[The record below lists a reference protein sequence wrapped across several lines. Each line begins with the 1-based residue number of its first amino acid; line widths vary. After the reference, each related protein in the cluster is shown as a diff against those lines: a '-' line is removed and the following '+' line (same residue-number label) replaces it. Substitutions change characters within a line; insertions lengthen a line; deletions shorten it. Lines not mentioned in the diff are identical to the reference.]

1 MKAYLKNTDGLT
13 FIAKGESNH
22 YLVLDTNPAVG
33 GSDAASQPM
42 ELMLISLG
50 GCTGMDVVSILKKK
64 RVDFDSLEINVDAER
79 ATEHPKVFTKIDVEF
94 VVRGDNIPA
103 EAVERS
109 IFLSAAKY
117 CPASAMLRKTAKI
130 EYRYKILDKDGKEIT
145 SKLLDLGL

>member
-64 RVDFDSLEINVDAER
+64 RVDFDSLGINVDAER

-109 IFLSAAKY
+109 IFLSATKY

>member
-64 RVDFDSLEINVDAER
+64 RVRFDSLEINVDAER
-79 ATEHPKVFTKIDVEF
+79 AT
-94 VVRGDNIPA
+94 
-103 EAVERS
+103 AVS
-109 IFLSAAKY
+109 YTHLTL
-117 CPASAMLRKTAKI
+117 PTN
-130 EYRYKILDKDGKEIT
+130 
-145 SKLLDLGL
+145 

>member
-109 IFLSAAKY
+109 IFLSATKY

>member
-64 RVDFDSLEINVDAER
+64 RVRFDSLEINVDAER

-109 IFLSAAKY
+109 IFLSATKY

-130 EYRYKILDKDGKEIT
+130 EYGYKILDKDGKEIT